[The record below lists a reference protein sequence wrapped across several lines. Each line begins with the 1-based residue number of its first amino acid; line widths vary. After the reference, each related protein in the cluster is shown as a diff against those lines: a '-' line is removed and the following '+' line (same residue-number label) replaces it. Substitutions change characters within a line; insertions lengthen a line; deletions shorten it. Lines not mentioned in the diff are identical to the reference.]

1 VTEAEPGGSLREA
14 QLRGLTGAPEGG
26 PPSSELT
33 LAHLDSLPT
42 PAPQALRLLQ
52 LTIDDR
58 SSVADL
64 VPLIQKDQSLTA
76 KVLSVANSAALAARE
91 PISTLDRAV
100 VRLGFTAVRSIALAV
115 KMVECFGPAAHG
127 RGRDGFDRLA
137 FWKHAL
143 AVACAARKLA
153 AAAKALNVHPDEAFV
168 AGLLHDLGK
177 VALDSVFPKT
187 YERVVVQVNQAR
199 GDIADFERTL
209 LGIDHT
215 VAGRHVAE
223 RWGLPRHLQEV
234 IWLHHLSPDGLP
246 SSVASPQLIALVQLA
261 DTLAREQRI
270 GYSGNHAF
278 YESAAE
284 LAEQIGLSADAANAV
299 ARELVSEVAAQ
310 IALLGIE
317 REAPQA
323 LFLESLTQANQELAR
338 LNTDLVASNRRL
350 AAAARYFTA
359 LTDLDRRLNAWS
371 DLAAVVAA
379 IAEIATAGLQR
390 PRMLVFA
397 LRDTGET
404 LDAAWTD
411 RESGR
416 CEARTEALPADLRA
430 WLADPGESRDLP
442 IMRAAPAVRA
452 LFATLTGERGEGD
465 CWLLP
470 FVRDAQIAG
479 GLVYLSTA
487 DEAGRLADETAE
499 LRPFLASLGLA
510 IGRANAQAAARRLS
524 DELAEANRRLQQ
536 MRAELL
542 RSRTLAMIAEMA
554 AGAGHE
560 LNGPLSVISGRAQ
573 MLKESVADPDAQRA
587 LDLIH
592 TKAHECSRIV
602 SELMDFARPQPP
614 RLQPV
619 DLLELLGEIREQWLA
634 QSGLAASRFVLLAP
648 PSSPEA
654 PRRASSGV
662 LLLVDREQVR
672 TVLVE
677 LCRNASDA
685 IAGSAGTIT
694 IQWQIAAP
702 PAVPSSTG
710 LLARERP
717 ASRSPHGWVEVVVRD
732 NGCGMSNNVLQR
744 AFDPFFSYR
753 QAGRRRGLGLARAHR
768 IVDAHG
774 GRIWLESQP
783 GQGTV
788 AHVVLPLAEPPVR

>member
-1 VTEAEPGGSLREA
+1 MTEAEPGGSLRA
-14 QLRGLTGAPEGG
+14 GQPGGLTAAPAGG
-26 PPSSELT
+26 PPSAELT

-42 PAPQALRLLQ
+42 PAPLALRLLQ

-76 KVLSVANSAALAARE
+76 KVLSVANSAALGARE

-115 KMVECFGPAAHG
+115 KMVECFGPAA
-127 RGRDGFDRLA
+127 RGRERASFDRLA

-143 AVACAARKLA
+143 AVACAARRLA
-153 AAAKALNVHPDEAFV
+153 AAAKTLGVNPEEAFV

-177 VALDSVFPKT
+177 LALECVFPKT

-199 GDIADFERTL
+199 GDIADFERAL

-223 RWGLPRHLQEV
+223 RWGLPRPLQEV

-284 LAEQIGLSADAANAV
+284 LAGQIGLSAAAADAV

-310 IALLGIE
+310 IALLGID

-323 LFLESLTQANQELAR
+323 LFLESLTQANQELGR

-371 DLAAVVAA
+371 DLSAVVAA
-379 IAEIATAGLQR
+379 IAEAAAAGLQR
-390 PRMLVFA
+390 PRMLAFA

-404 LDAAWTD
+404 LDVAWTD
-411 RESGR
+411 RDAGR
-416 CEARTEALPADLRA
+416 CEARTEALPADLRT
-430 WLADPGESRDLP
+430 WLAEPGDGRAVP
-442 IMRAAPAVRA
+442 IAPAAPAVRT

-470 FVRDAQIAG
+470 IVRDAQIAG

-487 DEAGRLADETAE
+487 DEAGRLAAETGE

-573 MLKESVADPDAQRA
+573 MLRETATDPDVQRA

-614 RLQPV
+614 RLEPV
-619 DLLELLGEIREQWLA
+619 DLIELLGEIREQWLS
-634 QSGLAASRFVLLAP
+634 QSGLAASRFVLRAP
-648 PSSPEA
+648 PAAAEA
-654 PRRASSGV
+654 PRRARPGP
-662 LLLVDREQVR
+662 LLLADREQIR

-677 LCRNASDA
+677 LCRNATEA

-694 IQWQIAAP
+694 IQWEPVAP
-702 PAVPSSTG
+702 PAPPASA
-710 LLARERP
+710 LLARERTTARP
-717 ASRSPHGWVEVVVRD
+717 PHGWVEVVVRD
-732 NGCGMSNNVLQR
+732 NGCGMASNVLQR

-768 IVDAHG
+768 IIDAHG

-783 GQGTV
+783 GQGTA
-788 AHVVLPLAEPPVR
+788 AHVVLPLAEPPGT

>member
-1 VTEAEPGGSLREA
+1 MTEAEAGNSVREA
-14 QLRGLTGAPEGG
+14 QLPETVDAPEGG
-26 PPSSELT
+26 PPSPELA
-33 LAHLDSLPT
+33 LVHLDSLPT
-42 PAPQALRLLQ
+42 PAPLALRLLQ
-52 LTIDDR
+52 LTMDDR

-64 VPLIQKDQSLTA
+64 VSLIQKDQSLTA
-76 KVLSVANSAALAARE
+76 KVLSVANSSAMAARE

-100 VRLGFTAVRSIALAV
+100 VRMGFTVVRSIALAV
-115 KMVECFGPAAHG
+115 KIIECFGPAAHG
-127 RGRDGFDRLA
+127 RGRTAFDRLA

-143 AVACAARKLA
+143 AVACAGRNLA
-153 AAAKALNVHPDEAFV
+153 AAAKALNVHPEEAFV

-177 VALDSVFPKT
+177 VALDSVFPRA
-187 YERVVVQVNQAR
+187 YERVAIQANQSR
-199 GDIADFERTL
+199 GDIADFERML

-223 RWGLPRHLQEV
+223 RWRLPRPLQEV

-246 SSVASPQLIALVQLA
+246 SSVASPQMIALIHLA
-261 DTLAREQRI
+261 DTLAREHRL
-270 GYSGNHAF
+270 GYSGNHVF
-278 YESAAE
+278 YETAAD
-284 LAEQIGLSADAANAV
+284 LAAILGLSASTLENV
-299 ARELVSEVAAQ
+299 ARELVGELAAQ
-310 IALLGIE
+310 ITLLGID
-317 REAPQA
+317 RETPQA
-323 LFLESLTQANQELAR
+323 LFLESLTRANQELAR
-338 LNTDLVASNRRL
+338 LNTDLVASNQRL

-379 IAEIATAGLQR
+379 IAEVTATLLQR
-390 PRMLVFA
+390 PRMLAFA
-397 LRDTGET
+397 LRESGEA
-404 LDAAWTD
+404 LEAAWTD
-411 RESGR
+411 QEAGR
-416 CEARTEALPADLRA
+416 REARTAALPSDLRT
-430 WLADPGESRDLP
+430 WLAKPGEGRDMP
-442 IMRAAPAVRA
+442 VMRAAPAVQA
-452 LFATLTGERGEGD
+452 LLTTLMGERSAGD
-465 CWLLP
+465 CWLVP
-470 FVRDAQIAG
+470 IVRDTQIAG

-487 DEAGRLADETAE
+487 DEAARLAVESAE

-536 MRAELL
+536 MRGELI

-573 MLKESVADPDAQRA
+573 LLQETIADPDAQRA
-587 LDLIH
+587 LELIH

-619 DLLELLGEIREQWLA
+619 DLTELLGEIREQWLT
-634 QSGLAASRFVLLAP
+634 QSGLAASRFVLLP
-648 PSSPEA
+648 PPAASEA
-654 PRRASSGV
+654 PRRAGTGP
-662 LLLVDREQVR
+662 LLLADREQIR

-677 LCRNASDA
+677 LCRNASEA
-685 IAGSAGTIT
+685 IAGSAGTIS
-694 IQWQIAAP
+694 IQWQLAAP
-702 PAVPSSTG
+702 LAAGGP
-710 LLARERP
+710 LARDRP
-717 ASRSPHGWVEVVVRD
+717 AATRSPHGWVEVVVRD
-732 NGCGMSNNVLQR
+732 NGCGMAEHVLQR

-783 GQGTV
+783 GQGTAV
-788 AHVVLPLAEPPVR
+788 HVVLPLAAAP

>member
-1 VTEAEPGGSLREA
+1 VPEA
-14 QLRGLTGAPEGG
+14 QLRGSAGTSESG
-26 PPSSELT
+26 PPPPELA
-33 LAHLDSLPT
+33 LARLDSLPT
-42 PAPQALRLLQ
+42 PAPLALRLLR
-52 LTIDDR
+52 LTMDDR
-58 SSVADL
+58 SSAADL

-76 KVLSVANSAALAARE
+76 KLLSVANSSAMAAHE
-91 PISTLDRAV
+91 PISTIERAV
-100 VRLGFTAVRSIALAV
+100 VRLGFTAVRSLALAV
-115 KMVECFGPAAHG
+115 KIIECFGPAAPD
-127 RGRDGFDRLA
+127 RGQTAFDRLA

-143 AVACAARKLA
+143 AVACAARRLA
-153 AAAKALNVHPDEAFV
+153 ATAKPLNVHPEEAFV

-187 YERVVVQVNQAR
+187 YERIVAQVNQAR
-199 GDIADFERTL
+199 GDIADFERML

-223 RWGLPRHLQEV
+223 RWGLPRPLQEV

-246 SSVASPQLIALVQLA
+246 GSVASPQMIAVVQLA
-261 DTLAREQRI
+261 DTLAREHRI

-284 LAEQIGLSADAANAV
+284 LAGALGLPSSSLETV
-299 ARELVSEVAAQ
+299 ARELVAEVAAQ
-310 IALLGIE
+310 TTLLGID
-317 REAPQA
+317 RETPQA
-323 LFLESLTQANQELAR
+323 LFWESLSQANQELAR
-338 LNTDLVASNRRL
+338 LNTDLVASNQRL

-379 IAEIATAGLQR
+379 IAEVTAAVLQR
-390 PRMLVFA
+390 PRMLAFA
-397 LRDTGET
+397 LHDTGES
-404 LDAAWTD
+404 LEAAWTD
-411 RESGR
+411 RDSGR
-416 CEARTEALPADLRA
+416 CAARSAALPADLRA
-430 WLADPGESRDLP
+430 WLAEPGETRDQP
-442 IMRAAPAVRA
+442 ILHAPPAVQG
-452 LFATLTGERGEGD
+452 LLETLTDDRSEGD

-470 FVRDAQIAG
+470 IVHVTHVAG
-479 GLVYLSTA
+479 GLVYHSTA
-487 DEAGRLADETAE
+487 DEAGRLAPETAE
-499 LRPFLASLGLA
+499 LRSFLASLGLA

-536 MRAELL
+536 MRGELV

-573 MLKESVADPDAQRA
+573 LLKETIADPDAQRA

-619 DLLELLGEIREQWLA
+619 DLTELLSEIREQWLA

-648 PSSPEA
+648 PAPPGA
-654 PRRASSGV
+654 PRRGGTGP
-662 LLLVDREQVR
+662 LLLADREQVR
-672 TVLVE
+672 TVLDE
-677 LCRNASDA
+677 LCRNATEA
-685 IAGSAGTIT
+685 IAGSAGTIS
-694 IQWQIAAP
+694 IEWRLAPP
-702 PAVPSSTG
+702 PAVPAAAG
-710 LLARERP
+710 LLTRDRP
-717 ASRSPHGWVEVVVRD
+717 AATGSPHGWVEVVVRD
-732 NGCGMSNNVLQR
+732 NGCGMAEHVLQR

-783 GQGTV
+783 GQGTAV
-788 AHVVLPLAEPPVR
+788 HVVLPLAAAPGG